1 MLFWAIIGFGI
12 GVFVGYKY
20 PVQVE
25 KTWDGSKKL
34 FNDLKDKIVKK
45 NPPGPT
51 S

>member
-1 MLFWAIIGFGI
+1 MIFGLIIGFGI

-34 FNDLKDKIVKK
+34 FNELKNKMFKK
-45 NPPGPT
+45 SPPGPT